1 MRSNDLGSAFTGIAV
16 IIVTT
21 SPSALWGSGMESARK
36 NAFLGDWCQV
46 ADKIVLEMLPPSG

>member
-16 IIVTT
+16 IIVTA

-46 ADKIVLEMLPPSG
+46 ADKIVLEMLPP